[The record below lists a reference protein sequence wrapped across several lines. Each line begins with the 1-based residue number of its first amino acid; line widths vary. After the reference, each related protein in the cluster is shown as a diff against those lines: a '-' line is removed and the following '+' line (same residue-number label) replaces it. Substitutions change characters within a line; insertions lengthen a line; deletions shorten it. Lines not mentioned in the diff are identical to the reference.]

1 MSANIT
7 VYMVVN
13 LTIRDK
19 DEYRIYEKG
28 FFSFLK
34 KHNGTF
40 LIRGGDQTEVE
51 GEGLERTVL
60 VEFPSYDVAYACY
73 NSDEYQ
79 QALDFT
85 KNSST
90 RFFSIVEGI

>member
-1 MSANIT
+1 MKKG
-7 VYMVVN
+7 YWVVRAH
-13 LTIRDK
+13 ISDVE
-19 DEYRIYEKG
+19 EYSKYVSLAGDIVAKY
-28 FFSFLK
+28 
-34 KHNGTF
+34 NGTF
-40 LIRGGDQTEVE
+40 LIRGGHQKEVE

-60 VEFPSYDVAYACY
+60 VEFPSYETAYECY

-90 RFFSIVEGI
+90 RLFSVVEGI

>member
-1 MSANIT
+1 MDANNNYYISFES
-7 VYMVVN
+7 N
-13 LTIRDK
+13 H
-19 DEYRIYEKG
+19 RIMM
-28 FFSFLK
+28 
-34 KHNGTF
+34 H
-40 LIRGGDQTEVE
+40 TEVE
-51 GEGLERTVL
+51 GKGLERTVL
-60 VEFPSYDVAYACY
+60 VEFPSYDTAYACY

>member
-1 MSANIT
+1 MKKG
-7 VYMVVN
+7 YWVVRAH
-13 LTIRDK
+13 ISDPE
-19 DEYRIYEKG
+19 EYTKYVSLAGDIV
-28 FFSFLK
+28 K

-60 VEFPSYDVAYACY
+60 VEFPSYDAAYACY
-73 NSDEYQ
+73 NSGEYQ

-90 RFFSIVEGI
+90 RFFSVVEGI

>member
-40 LIRGGDQTEVE
+40 ITYDDSRVILEGVE
-51 GEGLERTVL
+51 PLPGRTIIFS
-60 VEFPSYDVAYACY
+60 FPS
-73 NSDEYQ
+73 E
-79 QALDFT
+79 
-85 KNSST
+85 
-90 RFFSIVEGI
+90 